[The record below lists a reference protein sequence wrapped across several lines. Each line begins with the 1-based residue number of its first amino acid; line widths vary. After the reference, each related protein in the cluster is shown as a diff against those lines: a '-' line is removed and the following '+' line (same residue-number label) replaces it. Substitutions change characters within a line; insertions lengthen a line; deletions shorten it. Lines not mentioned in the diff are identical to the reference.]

1 MISLSDDGFVRLTL
15 GSLMSLPLVHSVS
28 GLDEED
34 AQVQPEEAAPTTV
47 SGYTE
52 WLGPGDHVVTL
63 GWDWHL
69 VVVNSGLRCVRVNQP
84 RSNLMLVDVNSRDF
98 GLQKT
103 RMLLEAVID
112 SFSWQ
117 EEIMRFIATR
127 YGG

>member
-1 MISLSDDGFVRLTL
+1 MIGSSEDGFVRLTL
-15 GSLMSLPLVHSVS
+15 GTLMTLPLVHSVS
-28 GLDEED
+28 GLDEDD
-34 AQVQPEEAAPTTV
+34 AVEQPQEAAPTTV

-84 RSNLMLVDVNSRDF
+84 RSNLMLVDVNRHDF

-103 RMLLEAVID
+103 RVMLEAVID

-117 EEIMRFIATR
+117 EEIMRFISTR

>member
-1 MISLSDDGFVRLTL
+1 
-15 GSLMSLPLVHSVS
+15 MSLPLVHSVS
-28 GLDEED
+28 GLDEEAD
-34 AQVQPEEAAPTTV
+34 EFAEEAALTTV

-69 VVVNSGLRCVRVNQP
+69 VAASNNLRCIRVNTP
-84 RSNLMLVDVNSRDF
+84 RSNLMLVDANSHDF

-112 SFSWQ
+112 SFAWQ
-117 EEIMRFIATR
+117 DEIMRFISNR
-127 YGG
+127 YGS

>member
-1 MISLSDDGFVRLTL
+1 
-15 GSLMSLPLVHSVS
+15 MSMPLVHSVS

-34 AQVQPEEAAPTTV
+34 AEVQPKEAALTTV

-84 RSNLMLVDVNSRDF
+84 RSNLMLVDANSRDF

-117 EEIMRFIATR
+117 EEIMRFISSR